1 MDNQNQ
7 SNKTDFIFM
16 NKWVVLKKS
25 IQVCQVKKNQPLTGK
40 SSSDK
45 NYEHVTRYCDA
56 FSMKNM
62 KHHNSHLPWKV
73 LLLTDVLQK
82 S

>member
-1 MDNQNQ
+1 MG
-7 SNKTDFIFM
+7 SF
-16 NKWVVLKKS
+16 KKINTS
-25 IQVCQVKKNQPLTGK
+25 LPSKEKPSGK